1 MPKPPNNLPVGVR
14 ITDKIAFA
22 QFAKCFPRDAVEE
35 VLIESSRQSKRIR
48 ELPNDIVVY
57 FVMMLGLF
65 RDSSHSEVL
74 RCAMEGLH
82 WLLGIM
88 LPKVTGKSGIAQA
101 RMRVG
106 WEPMKKLFDRFA
118 VPIAKPGSK
127 GSFYRQWRVTAI
139 DGSIFDVDDSL
150 KNDEYFGRSSN
161 QTSKRG
167 PYPQA
172 RLLSLVECGTHI
184 MFAAAIGG
192 YKDSE
197 VALARKVLPQLQKD
211 MLLIAD
217 RVFFGF
223 DLFKQAS
230 ETGAALL
237 WRMRKGVKL
246 VPEGDLSDG
255 SHIGTIYSS
264 ADQKKET
271 GMRVRFFEYEVV
283 GSKDAELYTMITN
296 ILDPQQAPALELA
309 ALYRERW
316 EFETVLDEV
325 KTHLNAK
332 TIVLRSKTPDLVKQE
347 LYGLIMAHYAVRAV
361 MFEAAMQKDL
371 DPDDLSFIHSV
382 RVIRRKL
389 TSLSSFPPEGY
400 TPSYV

>member
-1 MPKPPNNLPVGVR
+1 
-14 ITDKIAFA
+14 
-22 QFAKCFPRDAVEE
+22 
-35 VLIESSRQSKRIR
+35 
-48 ELPNDIVVY
+48 
-57 FVMMLGLF
+57 
-65 RDSSHSEVL
+65 
-74 RCAMEGLH
+74 
-82 WLLGIM
+82 
-88 LPKVTGKSGIAQA
+88 
-101 RMRVG
+101 
-106 WEPMKKLFDRFA
+106 
-118 VPIAKPGSK
+118 
-127 GSFYRQWRVTAI
+127 
-139 DGSIFDVDDSL
+139 
-150 KNDEYFGRSSN
+150 
-161 QTSKRG
+161 
-167 PYPQA
+167 
-172 RLLSLVECGTHI
+172 